1 MIINTKYDIGQAVTI
16 LEIGLIA
23 RVVEIRQDGKNLWY
37 KCQYWMEGK
46 LYFVD
51 MDEGE
56 LEDLQSKQ
64 KREEYYKKCG
74 I

>member
-1 MIINTKYDIGQAVTI
+1 MNIQTKYDIGQAVTI
-16 LEIGLIA
+16 LEIGLIC
-23 RVVEIRQDGKNLWY
+23 RIIEIRQDGKNLWY

-46 LYFVD
+46 VYYVD

-56 LEDLQSKQ
+56 LEELQTNKQ
-64 KREEYYKKCG
+64 KCG